1 MRRACVIIACICM
14 WAAPAEAQTLGRA
27 SAAAHG
33 GGGGSSH
40 SHGSHYHGSR
50 QRGRGGGDSGLAY
63 LAYLWL
69 GPIIELGETYD
80 PCWTLADHPYAWD
93 APGYAVCIPPEI
105 RANDPNLPPLQDES
119 VQVRVEG
126 GYVFDGVARAAVE
139 ARAMLPYR
147 FEVDA
152 GFVGLAEPQTSADV
166 ALVGMFSAHV
176 GWRFAQDEHW
186 QFRTLLGARTWTDL
200 YGTAGGFD
208 FRYGFEVFPIW
219 PLVIS
224 FDFTIGNL
232 NTALTLG
239 GRVTVGFMLDLLELY
254 VGYDELGIIPTD
266 ASLALASVGG
276 PLGGLRLW
284 F

>member
-1 MRRACVIIACICM
+1 MMRRAGVIIACVWLM
-14 WAAPAEAQTLGRA
+14 AAPAGAQTLSRA

-33 GGGGSSH
+33 GGRS
-40 SHGSHYHGSR
+40 SHYHGTR
-50 QRGRGGGDSGLAY
+50 QHGRSSGGGDLAY

-69 GPIIELGETYD
+69 GPIMELGETYD
-80 PCWTLADHPYAWD
+80 RCWALADHPYAWD

-105 RANDPNLPPLQDES
+105 RAIDPTLPPVQDES

-126 GYVFDGVARAAVE
+126 GYVFFGVARTAVE

-147 FEVDA
+147 LEVDA
-152 GFVGLAEPQTSADV
+152 AFVGFIEPQTSTDV
-166 ALVGMFSAHV
+166 ALAGMASAHV

-186 QFRTLLGARTWTDL
+186 QFRTLLGARTWTDIH
-200 YGTAGGFD
+200 GTAAGFD

-224 FDFTIGNL
+224 FDFTVGDL

-239 GRVTVGFMLDLLELY
+239 ARLTVGFMLDLLELY
-254 VGYDELGIIPTD
+254 VGYDDFAILPTD
-266 ASLALASVGG
+266 ASIPLANLGG
-276 PLGGLRLW
+276 PIGGLRFW